1 MAGVVVVPDRM
12 AIGQAIEELA
22 LLIEGGNPE
31 DVELRVL
38 HLPL

>member
-12 AIGQAIEELA
+12 AIGEAIEELA
-22 LLIEGGNPE
+22 LLIEGGTPA
-31 DVELRVL
+31 DIELRVL